1 MSFVETKDSGDR
13 RSRIDRRQFSYSFHI
28 PERRFGM
35 DRRSGVDRR
44 GERYN
49 NRGDKER
56 RQTLQL
62 FDNPISQGFKLL
74 IT

>member
-1 MSFVETKDSGDR
+1 MSFVEATDSGGR
-13 RSRIDRRQFSYSFHI
+13 RFGTDRRQFSYSFHI

-44 GERYN
+44 SERYN

-56 RQTLQL
+56 RQTLQ
-62 FDNPISQGFKLL
+62 
-74 IT
+74 